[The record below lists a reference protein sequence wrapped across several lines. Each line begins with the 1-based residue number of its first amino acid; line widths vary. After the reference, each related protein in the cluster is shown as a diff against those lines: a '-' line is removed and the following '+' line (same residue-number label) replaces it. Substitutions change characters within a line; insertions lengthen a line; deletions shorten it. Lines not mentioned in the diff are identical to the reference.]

1 MSITD
6 MLGSREVWERFY
18 QYKKSLACPKQ
29 VIDEIRQYIDDGK
42 YITLAEEI
50 KKGGP
55 YPLPKRSVISKMST
69 QKKRVVYKYPRDFNM
84 MLKLTTYLL
93 LRQYNGCFADNLYS
107 FRPGIMAKDAVR
119 RIIRSPGI
127 EKMFF
132 YKADVSNYFNSVP
145 ADKFIP
151 VLEKTLEDDPEI
163 CVFLKALLTN
173 PYVISEGRTI
183 EDEKGI
189 MAGSPVSSFCAN
201 LYLKELDDHFA
212 SEGILYLRYS
222 DDIIVFAP
230 TEELR
235 DSYADTIRRYLK
247 DAGLDVN
254 PAKEVTGS
262 CAEGFDFLG
271 FHIEGHKVDIAPA
284 SVHKLKAKMRRK
296 ARALMRWSARE
307 GVSGEKRA
315 AAFIRIFNRKLMET
329 SDDRDLTWSYWY
341 FPVINTDES
350 LKVID
355 AYAQDQIRFLV
366 SGTRT
371 KSRYNVRYT
380 DLKALGYKSLVNA
393 YYIFGEK
400 YN

>member
-6 MLGSREVWERFY
+6 MLQSREVWERFY
-18 QYKKSLACPKQ
+18 QYKKSLACPASVIKDIRRY
-29 VIDEIRQYIDDGK
+29 IDEGRYID
-42 YITLAEEI
+42 LAAGI

-69 QKKRVVYKYPRDFNM
+69 QKKRVVYKYPHDFNM
-84 MLKLTTYLL
+84 LLKLVTYLL
-93 LRQYNGCFADNLYS
+93 LRRYNSCFGDNLYS
-107 FRPGIMAKDAVR
+107 FRPGVGAKDAVK
-119 RIIRSPGI
+119 RICRTPGI

-132 YKADVSNYFNSVP
+132 YKADVSNYFNSIP
-145 ADKFIP
+145 TGRFIP
-151 VLEKTLEDDPEI
+151 ILEETLEDDPEI
-163 CVFLKALLTN
+163 LGFLKALLEN
-173 PYVISEGRTI
+173 PYVISDGKTI
-183 EDEKGI
+183 EDVKGI
-189 MAGSPVSSFCAN
+189 MAGTPVSAFCAN
-201 LYLKELDDHFA
+201 LYLKELDDLFA
-212 SEGILYLRYS
+212 SKGILYLRYS

-235 DSYADTIRRYLK
+235 DSYAATIRERLRS
-247 DAGLDVN
+247 AGLDVN

-262 CAEGFDFLG
+262 AAEGFDFLG
-271 FHIEGHKVDIAPA
+271 FHVEGHKVDIAPA
-284 SVHKLKAKMRRK
+284 SVKKLKAKMRRK

-329 SDDRDLTWSYWY
+329 SDDKDLTWSYWY

-350 LKVID
+350 LKLID
-355 AYAQDQIRFLV
+355 AYAQDCIRFLV

-371 KSRYNVRYT
+371 KARFNVRYE
-380 DLKALGYKSLVNA
+380 DLKALGYRSLVNA
-393 YYIFGEK
+393 YYIFGEN